1 MKKILILLL
10 FPVLCFGQGGYY
22 NDNKSDVS
30 QICDI
35 YKGNSFTSNL
45 EAENALQ
52 KIIQVSGISK
62 RFVLHS
68 CSNIDNCIATTI
80 KGIRYILYDKYFMQ
94 EITNNTNSWSK
105 LSILAHEVGHH
116 VNGHPLD
123 LIAVLQGKI
132 NPPSLKQSRI
142 MEIEAD
148 EFSGFI
154 LQKMGASLSQAQA
167 AINKYG
173 THGDDS
179 YSTHPSKVKRL
190 AAIERGFKKAL
201 NEENSGNEVYKTE
214 QGLTAED
221 YFYKAMNLPN
231 NEESVKSKIKNY
243 TNAIN
248 LGFQYKFVAYNN
260 RGNSKR
266 DLNDFVGAIKDF
278 SNAIKYAPED
288 VNFLSIV
295 YKNRAEARAHYGD
308 LDGAISDCNKG
319 LELNP
324 KDNEFY
330 FNRALIKQYQ
340 SKPYCGDLKIACEL
354 GHKEACSRYED
365 YFCR

>member
-1 MKKILILLL
+1 
-10 FPVLCFGQGGYY
+10 
-22 NDNKSDVS
+22 
-30 QICDI
+30 
-35 YKGNSFTSNL
+35 
-45 EAENALQ
+45 
-52 KIIQVSGISK
+52 
-62 RFVLHS
+62 
-68 CSNIDNCIATTI
+68 
-80 KGIRYILYDKYFMQ
+80 
-94 EITNNTNSWSK
+94 
-105 LSILAHEVGHH
+105 
-116 VNGHPLD
+116 
-123 LIAVLQGKI
+123 
-132 NPPSLKQSRI
+132 
-142 MEIEAD
+142 
-148 EFSGFI
+148 
-154 LQKMGASLSQAQA
+154 MGRT
-167 AINKYG
+167 Y
-173 THGDDS
+173 
-179 YSTHPSKVKRL
+179 
-190 AAIERGFKKAL
+190 
-201 NEENSGNEVYKTE
+201 VYKSTYDFHKA
-214 QGLTAED
+214 QD

-330 FNRALIKQYQ
+330 FNRALIKQ
-340 SKPYCGDLKIACEL
+340 
-354 GHKEACSRYED
+354 
-365 YFCR
+365 